1 MFSGK
6 NEEKLS
12 VELLDMAVDTSEV
25 INIKNSKVV
34 YINGAGK
41 LKEVYK
47 EVEDLK
53 NSYLAQIRLND
64 IPLIQINTD
73 YYIST
78 IECLL
83 ATGYGIENANCKEIL
98 EIQEKINSDFISLED
113 SIETITPLLK
123 LLNNGFYM
131 VADVECYPTDGNGN
145 FFWNVPNDL
154 VLNPAIA
161 MKCLRDDDFTYI
173 GRQPVYLY
181 PTQTTDA
188 CNSERVDYYIE
199 KFKKMSD
206 NEPRAIVY
214 NCGEFINFII
224 DGHHKACAAALLG
237 KSLKCILIK
246 KAGYFMESEKGKWVD
261 KLYFFSLYE
270 KATSKN
276 VPKKYLPFKK
286 NEMKI
291 EKLNEI
297 KLEDG
302 RVNKRKWENKYLDS
316 VENYPS
322 LERYANIV
330 NASINFEFKITD
342 ELIKKYVNSFDE
354 NSQKMM
360 KKIIYILMYTESLE
374 KLQKIVIKYAKNSL
388 NHKIDKDLK
397 LMIYNILFQMKN
409 NSEVEQI
416 FIDYIVYNE
425 DRDDPVL
432 ELINSYWK

>member
-1 MFSGK
+1 MFLGK
-6 NEEKLS
+6 NKEKLS
-12 VELLDMAVDTSEV
+12 VELVDIAVDTSEV

-98 EIQEKINSDFISLED
+98 EIQEKINLDFISLED

-131 VADVECYPTDGNGN
+131 IADVECYPTDGNGN

-154 VLNPAIA
+154 VLNPATA

-188 CNSERVDYYIE
+188 YNSERVDYYIE
-199 KFKKMSD
+199 KLKKMND

-237 KSLKCILIK
+237 KPLKCILIK

-270 KATSKN
+270 KVTSKN
-276 VPKKYLPFKK
+276 VPKKYLPLKK

-342 ELIKKYVNSFDE
+342 ELIKKYVNTFDE
-354 NSQKMM
+354 NSQEMM